1 MRSGQRCSNLSVAMP
16 APRIAAD
23 PTPPPVGDLHPVV
36 AVALLEIERRAT
48 GALPLVGRD
57 HGAVR
62 EAAAAITAR
71 AAAAAE
77 DVRRLVEAMPAAGDN
92 GAALADEV
100 HDALGHGLSLAA
112 VLAGVA
118 RTFAAADPG
127 RARTA
132 LAEAAAAAGAAAA
145 ELDSLLVAGATA
157 SWPAAGPTAA
167 HEPAAPELALLLSQ
181 QRAAG
186 RPLSVEV
193 DDGALAAAGPRVA
206 GSARRIVRESLT
218 NVRKH
223 SPGAAVGVRVGAE
236 EGHLLVLIASDGAV
250 VEEPGGRGLAAMR
263 RRAGAVGGRL
273 DAGRAPGGGFRVQA
287 RLPLVASN

>member
-1 MRSGQRCSNLSVAMP
+1 MP

-23 PTPPPVGDLHPVV
+23 PTPPSVDDLHPVV

-77 DVRRLVEAMPAAGDN
+77 DVRRLVEAMPAAGED

-127 RARTA
+127 RTRTA

-145 ELDSLLVAGATA
+145 ELDSLLAASAASRPGAGAAAPGLTTG
-157 SWPAAGPTAA
+157 PAGDR
-167 HEPAAPELALLLSQ
+167 EPAAPELALLLAQ

-186 RPLSVEV
+186 RPLRVEV

-236 EGHLLVLIASDGAV
+236 EGHLLVLVASDGAGGG
-250 VEEPGGRGLAAMR
+250 EPGGRGLAAMR
-263 RRAGAVGGRL
+263 RRARAVGGHL
-273 DAGRAPGGGFRVQA
+273 DAGHAPGGGFRVQA
-287 RLPLVASN
+287 RLPLAASN